1 MIRNV
6 YMTGKIDDYCVL
18 PEYPNV
24 HLVLESGEEVAV
36 PVYSPRMYLF
46 CGEADADS
54 GILAKINELYAKHM
68 KMLREAPEGTAE
80 HYAWHSIAVRQDLEG
95 RMRLAEDLTKKVKVR
110 ETAKAAAKSA
120 EAAKAAVKKAE
131 EARTAAK
138 NAEEAR
144 AAEKK
149 VEEAKKE
156 EEKKIEE
163 ARIAAKKVEE
173 VRKEEEK
180 KVREA
185 WLAKKKKV
193 EAKRAKKG

>member
-1 MIRNV
+1 MIRDV
-6 YMTGKIDDYCVL
+6 FMTNKIDDYAVTPL
-18 PEYPNV
+18 RPNV
-24 HLVLESGEEVAV
+24 HFVLESGKEFTA
-36 PVYSPRMYLF
+36 PIYSSMMYEHCRDF
-46 CGEADADS
+46 GADRD
-54 GILAKINELYAKHM
+54 IMKKIDDLYAKYM

-80 HYAWHSIAVRQDLEG
+80 HYAWHRIVVWQDVEG
-95 RMRLAEDLTKKVKVR
+95 RMRLSEDLTKKIKIR
-110 ETAKAAAKSA
+110 EEAKIAAKSA
-120 EAAKAAVKKAE
+120 EAAKAAVKNAE
-131 EARTAAK
+131 EARATAK

-156 EEKKIEE
+156 EAKKIKK

-173 VRKEEEK
+173 IRKEEEK